1 MDRQTRV
8 GLLTAALALTGAAPA
23 IAKSASFM
31 SPSGNIGCIVAT
43 DYGARC
49 DIQHRDWS
57 PPARPK
63 RCPSFTG
70 YGQGLWVTKSGRGHA
85 VCAGDTALSNGGP
98 VLVYGKSRSVGRY
111 TCTSRTSGMTCRN
124 RRTGHGFRIAKQ
136 SYRLF

>member
-1 MDRQTRV
+1 MDTHGRI
-8 GLLTAALALTGAAPA
+8 GLLAAAVTLTAAAPA
-23 IAKSASFM
+23 MASSASFM
-31 SPSGNIGCIVAT
+31 SPSGNIGCIVAS
-43 DYGARC
+43 DQGARC
-49 DIQHRDWS
+49 DIQNRDWA
-57 PPARPK
+57 PGARPK
-63 RCPSFTG
+63 GCPSFTD
-70 YGQGLWVTKSGRGHA
+70 YGQGLWVTKKGRGHV